1 MMTDP
6 HEWSQWSG
14 IRTRYKALIVLGVLI
29 ASIIVYALIHHS
41 EPTCSGP
48 GSGYPCGSGGMPS
61 RKTDAIARQVEA
73 MGVPPFHLPRFR
85 DVSCS
90 LQGRGVRVLCSGAMT
105 KPNGDQ
111 YPRTS
116 VLFQTPEK
124 ERDTLVPIC
133 DQGKYGV
140 TPKFNIFCAQ

>member
-1 MMTDP
+1 MTDP
-6 HEWSQWSG
+6 HEWSEWSG

-41 EPTCSGP
+41 EPMCSGA
-48 GSGYPCGSGGMPS
+48 GSGGPCGSGDRTS
-61 RKTDAIARQVEA
+61 RKKADVFARQVEA
-73 MGVPPFHLPRFR
+73 MDVPPFHVLRFH

-90 LQGRGVRVLCSGAMT
+90 LQGRGLRVLCPGAMT

-116 VLFQTPEK
+116 VLFKAPGK
-124 ERDTLVPIC
+124 EGDTLVAIC
-133 DQGKYGV
+133 DQGGYGV
-140 TPKFNIFCAQ
+140 SPRFNIFCAQ